1 MRQIGIYRAL
11 CLRKLVGEGLAPPVI
26 RAMRQIGICGALCMH
41 KLVGA
46 TNRPPTKVGLPLVK
60 NYAI

>member
-1 MRQIGIYRAL
+1 MYFGF
-11 CLRKLVGEGLAPPVI
+11 VGEGLAPPVI
-26 RAMRQIGICGALCMH
+26 RAMRQIGIYWALCMR